1 MTESVSSA
9 PLVAESHPLGLAAAP
24 FADTPD
30 DAFFFPSDQ
39 HLRALEFMGHSLW
52 TRARLGVVIAEH
64 GCGKSYLIRRL
75 IHQLDERI
83 IAAAVQKEHIGPRE
97 FLLDI
102 LRQFGIALD
111 DQDKTDRRRLLER
124 FLNHQAALGRV
135 CLLIIENAQSMHPS
149 VLEELRC
156 LAAIEADGS
165 KVLKILLL
173 GQHSLSLVL
182 ESPRMSELFTAS
194 VPRFS
199 LELLSEDQT
208 AAYVAHRLRAAGA
221 ENPDALIPHTLMR
234 QIFACT
240 RGVPGRINQLCERML
255 GCASEAGDR
264 TIGARAL
271 DEAIEQLGWQD
282 RRLPAATTAADMGH
296 AWRNAIT
303 GPAKLVISMQGMADR
318 EVPLSSNRILV
329 GRGEEADV
337 RIDSVFVSRYHAL
350 IVRNGLE
357 DLLLDLGS
365 TNGVLVNSR
374 RLVRRRLQH
383 RDLVQIGPARVTY
396 LNEAAAQNPQPDP
409 GETLCFARPGIPMA
423 AGDEDAGTLIAF
435 GRLDSTGGD

>member
-1 MTESVSSA
+1 MTESASSA
-9 PLVAESHPLGLAAAP
+9 PLVAETHPLGLNAAP

-39 HLRALEFMGHSLW
+39 HLRTLEFMGHSLW
-52 TRARLGVVIAEH
+52 TRARVGVVVAEH
-64 GCGKSYLIRRL
+64 GCGKSYLIRRF
-75 IHQLDERI
+75 IQQLDERI
-83 IAAAVQKEHIGPRE
+83 IAAAVQREHIGPRE

-102 LRQFGIALD
+102 LRQFGIPLD

-156 LAAIEADGS
+156 LASIEAEGS

-173 GQHSLSLVL
+173 GQHSLTLVL
-182 ESPRMSELFTAS
+182 DSPRMTELFTAD

-199 LELLSEDQT
+199 LAPLSEDQT

-221 ENPDALIPHTLMR
+221 ADPDALVPHTLMR
-234 QIFACT
+234 QIHACT
-240 RGVPGRINQLCERML
+240 RGVPGRINQLCERMF
-255 GCASEAGDR
+255 GCAAEVGDR

-282 RRLPAATTAADMGH
+282 RRLPAATTASGNQGSRLQTVSAG
-296 AWRNAIT
+296 
-303 GPAKLVISMQGMADR
+303 KLVVAMQGMADR
-318 EVPLSSNRILV
+318 EVALASNRVLI

-350 IVRNGLE
+350 IVRDGQE

-383 RDLVQIGPARVTY
+383 RDLIQIGPARVTY
-396 LNEAAAQNPQPDP
+396 ENEHAAQNPQPDP
-409 GETLCFARPGIPMA
+409 GETLCFARPGMPVA
-423 AGDEDAGTLIAF
+423 AGEEDERTLLAF
-435 GRLDSTGGD
+435 GRADAPAGQ

>member
-1 MTESVSSA
+1 M
-9 PLVAESHPLGLAAAP
+9 GLNATP

-39 HLRALEFMGHSLW
+39 HLRAFEFMGEALW

-64 GCGKSYLIRRL
+64 GCGKSYLIRRF
-75 IHQLDERI
+75 IQRLDERI

-102 LRQFGIALD
+102 LRQYGIALD

-135 CLLIIENAQSMHPS
+135 CVLIIENAQSMHPS

-156 LAAIEADGS
+156 LAAIEVDGS

-182 ESPRMSELFTAS
+182 DSPRMSELFTAS
-194 VPRFS
+194 VPRLT
-199 LELLSEDQT
+199 LEPLSEDQT

-221 ENPDALIPHTLMR
+221 SDPDALIPHTLMP

-240 RGVPGRINQLCERML
+240 RGIPGRINQLCERML
-255 GCASEAGDR
+255 GAAMEAGDR
-264 TIGARAL
+264 TIGAKAL

-282 RRLPAATTAADMGH
+282 RRLTVATLSWEATL
-296 AWRNAIT
+296 RNAAHST
-303 GPAKLVISMQGMADR
+303 AKLVIAMQGMADR
-318 EVPLSSNRILV
+318 EVSLSGNRILL
-329 GRGEEADV
+329 GRGDEADV

-350 IVRNGLE
+350 IVRSGVE

-365 TNGVLVNSR
+365 TNGIVVNSR
-374 RLVRRRLQH
+374 RLLRRRLQH

-396 LNEAAAQNPQPDP
+396 LNENAALNPQPDP
-409 GETLCFARPGIPMA
+409 GETLCFARPGAPLA
-423 AGDEDAGTLIAF
+423 AGEDDDATVLAF
-435 GRLDSTGGD
+435 GRSSAGD

>member
-1 MTESVSSA
+1 MTESASSA
-9 PLVAESHPLGLAAAP
+9 PLIAETHPLGLNAAP

-52 TRARLGVVIAEH
+52 TRARVGVVVAEH
-64 GCGKSYLIRRL
+64 GCGKSYLIRRFVQ
-75 IHQLDERI
+75 QLDERI

-102 LRQFGIALD
+102 LRQFGIPLD

-135 CLLIIENAQSMHPS
+135 CLLIVENAQSMHPS

-156 LAAIEADGS
+156 LASIEAEGS

-173 GQHSLSLVL
+173 GQHSLTLVL
-182 ESPRMSELFTAS
+182 DSPRMTELFTSS

-199 LELLSEDQT
+199 LAPLSEDQT

-221 ENPDALIPHTLMR
+221 PDPDALVPHTLMR
-234 QIFACT
+234 QIHACT

-255 GCASEAGDR
+255 GCATEAGDR

-282 RRLPAATTAADMGH
+282 RRLPAATTAIGQH
-296 AWRNAIT
+296 ASFVST
-303 GPAKLVISMQGMADR
+303 VSPAKLVIAMQGMADR
-318 EVPLSSNRILV
+318 EIALTSNRVLV
-329 GRGEEADV
+329 GRAEEADV

-350 IVRNGLE
+350 IVRDGVE

-383 RDLVQIGPARVTY
+383 RDLIQIGPARVTY
-396 LNEAAAQNPQPDP
+396 ENEQASQNPQPDP
-409 GETLCFARPGIPMA
+409 GETLCFARPGLPMA
-423 AGDEDAGTLIAF
+423 AGEDETRTLLAF
-435 GRLDSTGGD
+435 GRADSPSGQ